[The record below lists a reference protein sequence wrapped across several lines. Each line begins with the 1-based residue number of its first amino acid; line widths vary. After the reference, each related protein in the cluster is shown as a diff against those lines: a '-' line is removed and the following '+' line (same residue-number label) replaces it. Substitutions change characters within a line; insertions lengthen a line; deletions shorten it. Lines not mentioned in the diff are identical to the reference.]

1 MEMNIELY
9 VWFTNVLKKTY
20 FWNQMDSV
28 CVTNQECIK
37 QQRKGTPV
45 KSKKV
50 YKDQFV
56 YVWLNEFD
64 KVIKNVTKNFFFPY

>member
-1 MEMNIELY
+1 MMEMNIKLY

-45 KSKKV
+45 KSEKV
-50 YKDQFV
+50 YKDQSL
-56 YVWLNEFD
+56 YISDWMSL
-64 KVIKNVTKNFFFPY
+64 TK

>member
-1 MEMNIELY
+1 MMKMNIKLY
-9 VWFTNVLKKTY
+9 VWFTNVLKKTLY

-45 KSKKV
+45 KSEKV
-50 YKDQFV
+50 YKDQSL
-56 YVWLNEFD
+56 YISDWMSL
-64 KVIKNVTKNFFFPY
+64 TK